1 MERVSIETITPA
13 LAADWLKSNAEY
25 NRKERPR
32 WVHEL
37 AASIKDGRWV
47 INGESIVFDEDGFL
61 IDGQHRL
68 SAVVESGIPIRSVVV
83 RDVSRD
89 SFKTIDSGHRR
100 TGADRLSFI
109 GVPNA
114 TAHSCGIRGY
124 LSSKKKGIIHI
135 KEANYGTM
143 GTKTVSDYEIL
154 EFYNNH
160 NDLCDRVFSLINS
173 LSHKFNL
180 LSPSELYSMCLFLII
195 DKGHSEQKVFSFFS
209 QVTTGRNVENET
221 ILTLRDKL
229 IAHKTK
235 LTTMSKD
242 EKRNAIIKT
251 WNAYVTGK
259 TIKILRLMPDTYKS
273 LDFI

>member
-25 NRKERPR
+25 NRKERPK
-32 WVHEL
+32 WVQEL

-47 INGESIVFDEDGFL
+47 INGESIIFDEDGFL

-109 GVPNA
+109 GVSNA
-114 TAHSCGIRGY
+114 TTHSGGIRGY
-124 LSSKKKGIIHI
+124 ILSKKKGTIHI
-135 KEANYGTM
+135 KEARGGTL
-143 GTKTVSDYEIL
+143 GAKTVSDYEIL

-160 NDLCDRVFSLINS
+160 NDLCDRVCLIINS
-173 LSHKFNL
+173 LRHKSNL
-180 LSPSELYSMCLFLII
+180 LSSSELYSMCLLLII
-195 DKGHSEQKVFSFFS
+195 DKGHSEQRVFSFFS
-209 QVTTGRNVENET
+209 QVTTGHDVENET

-229 IAHKTK
+229 IAHKTN
-235 LTTMSKD
+235 LTTMSID

-251 WNAYVTGK
+251 WNAYVTWK
-259 TIKILRLMPDTYKS
+259 TLKSLRLIPDTYKS

>member
-1 MERVSIETITPA
+1 MERLSVETITPA
-13 LAADWLKSNAEY
+13 LAADWLKSNAPY
-25 NRKERPR
+25 NRKIRHA
-32 WVHEL
+32 WVAEL
-37 AASIKDGRWV
+37 VKSITDGKWV
-47 INGESIVFDEDGFL
+47 TNGESIVFDEDGFL

-68 SAVVESGIPIRSVVV
+68 SAVVEAGIPIRSVVV

-89 SFKTIDSGHRR
+89 SFKNTGSGHRR

-109 GVPNA
+109 EVSNA
-114 TAHSCGIRGY
+114 TTHAGGIRGY
-124 LSSKKKGIIHI
+124 LLSKKYRSLYTVETRG
-135 KEANYGTM
+135 
-143 GTKTVSDYEIL
+143 GTKGAKTVADYEII

-160 NDLCDRVFSLINS
+160 NDLCDRVCFIINS
-173 LSHKFNL
+173 LRHKSNL
-180 LSPSELYSMCLFLII
+180 LSPSELYSMCLLLII

-209 QVTTGRNVENET
+209 QVTTGRDVENET

-229 IAHKTK
+229 IAHKTR
-235 LTTMSKD
+235 LSVMSAD

-259 TIKILRLMPDTYKS
+259 TLKSLRLIPDTYKS